1 MEAFNPKS
9 KQCRS
14 QKKQVAANKQK
25 TKITSKLQ
33 KARKSEP
40 RADIVPPQ
48 FLKSKLVTLSGAQS
62 AE

>member
-9 KQCRS
+9 KQCRL

-33 KARKSEP
+33 KACKREP
-40 RADIVPPQ
+40 RADILPPQ